1 MSLPYEREEKK
12 ISNDELIT
20 TGREILRK
28 EAASLEAAAGRLGDE
43 IARAAHLVSRCRGR
57 VVVSGLGKSG
67 HVGRKSA
74 ATFASLGVP
83 AFFLHATEGA
93 HGDLGMV
100 CREDVGYFLSNSGET
115 HELIDIIPYFKRIGA
130 PIIAVT
136 GNPQSSLAREADV
149 VLNSHVDAEADP
161 LGLAPTSS
169 TTLQMAIGDAV
180 AGMATLLLGLQ
191 KEDFALFH
199 PGGSLGKRLLL
210 RVRDLMGSGDKLP
223 VTNVRARV
231 RDAIFDITSKGY
243 GATAIVGRRR
253 QTRRRLHRRRPAP
266 LHREERRR
274 GARAPGLAGDDDAPA
289 RHRPRP
295 PRGRS
300 RAHRRAVGGLGA
312 NRRRRREQ
320 ARRHGPHPRDTQSGG
335 GVAVSAARPLRGRD
349 RYILRALA

>member
-149 VLNSHVDAEADP
+149 VLNSHVEAEADP

-223 VTNVRARV
+223 VTNVHARV

-243 GATAIVGRRR
+243 GATAIVGDDGR
-253 QTRRRLHRRRPAP
+253 
-266 LHREERRR
+266 
-274 GARAPGLAGDDDAPA
+274 LAGVFTDGDL
-289 RHRPRP
+289 
-295 PRGRS
+295 
-300 RAHRRAVGGLGA
+300 RRFIEKNGVEGL
-312 NRRRRREQ
+312 ELPVSQ
-320 ARRHGPHPRDTQSGG
+320 AMTTHPRVIGPDRLPVEAVRIVEQWEVSALIVVDDENRPVGMVHIHEILKA
-335 GVAVSAARPLRGRD
+335 GVA
-349 RYILRALA
+349 